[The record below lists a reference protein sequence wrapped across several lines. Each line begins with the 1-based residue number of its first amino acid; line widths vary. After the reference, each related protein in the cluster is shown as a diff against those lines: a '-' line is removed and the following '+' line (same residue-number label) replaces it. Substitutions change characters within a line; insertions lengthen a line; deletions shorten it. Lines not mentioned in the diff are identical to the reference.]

1 MISTSV
7 GYKVVTTGVHGTL
20 MMNRVRIATIGD
32 NHFQTAIKVCNF
44 QCHFTSTFSFILS
57 FPKMQK
63 NILSKQEGV

>member
-32 NHFQTAIKVCNF
+32 NRRTNTMQ
-44 QCHFTSTFSFILS
+44 FTLFGNLYFKYNLLS
-57 FPKMQK
+57 CAYAEIVFCEDRK
-63 NILSKQEGV
+63 N